1 MGTDLTGVAVGE
13 GAVWVAGGE
22 EGIVARVDPGDLR
35 LVKKHKTGSSP
46 SAVAVAGGSV
56 WIAAVPS
63 EAAHR
68 GGTLRVD
75 LSSTIDVAANSLGG
89 YAPESVMVT
98 SLAYDGLLAYRR
110 VGGLASATLV
120 GALATRPPAPSPD
133 GRTYVFTLRSGL
145 RYSDGTPVS
154 AHDFRASM
162 ERYLSATRDAF
173 PPFFAGI
180 VGARR
185 CRSGRGECDL
195 SRGSSRISA
204 RGRSPST

>member
-1 MGTDLTGVAVGE
+1 
-13 GAVWVAGGE
+13 
-22 EGIVARVDPGDLR
+22 
-35 LVKKHKTGSSP
+35 
-46 SAVAVAGGSV
+46 V

-75 LSSTIDVAANSLGG
+75 MPTAYPVPANWLHGNG
-89 YAPESVMVT
+89 YGPENWMVT

-110 VGGLASATLV
+110 VGGFASATLV
-120 GALATRPPAPSPD
+120 GALATRPPTPSPD
-133 GRTYVFTLRSGL
+133 GRTYVFTLRRGD

-162 ERYLSATRDAF
+162 ERYLSATCDAF
-173 PPFFAGI
+173 PPICAGV
-180 VGARR
+180 VGAPR
-185 CRSGRGECDL
+185 CRSGRGDAI
-195 SRGSSRISA
+195 SRGVSRRMSA